1 MFGSTECE
9 RVCLVEILTDF
20 SIRIDLNCEFVLLKI
35 LLTLFEKIKYAVLV
49 TGWQAA
55 HGVQMKCLMLVQ

>member
-1 MFGSTECE
+1 MFGSTESA

-20 SIRIDLNCEFVLLKI
+20 SISIDLNCEFVLLKI
-35 LLTLFEKIKYAVLV
+35 LLTLFQKMKYAVLV

-55 HGVQMKCLMLVQ
+55 HGV